1 MGSGIWI
8 LSAGRRRSLTSR
20 ALALT
25 LGVITVLSGGLGGA
39 MPVGATTSAPLD
51 RDPAFRTGGSNA
63 LGPVFVAPTADAGD
77 DQSVTEGNVVT
88 LDATRSKSSNLV
100 TRTYTTS
107 ADFAEGTS
115 INLTDTPPDQLR
127 LDDTTEAFGFIWI
140 AASARG
146 TVVKIDTATG
156 LVLGEYRTAPQNL
169 SRDPSRTTVDH
180 NGNVWVG
187 NRAEA
192 SGVGGVAK
200 GSVTQIG
207 LVENGQCVDRNG
219 NGVIDTSTGLGNIR
233 AWPNAAPSPDTN
245 GGVETAADECII
257 NYVRTNGVAIR
268 QVSVDADNHVWVGG
282 AALGGSPTFFDRLDP
297 TGAIVRTINM
307 RVPAQT
313 GETGIVNCCYG
324 GLVDPNGIL
333 WSSADNNNYLVRID
347 PSKPNGHADLMRV
360 IPLGATSYGLGI
372 DPDGNI
378 WQSNWV
384 YHTVKKISPAGAVL
398 NTYSTG
404 GFNTRG
410 VAATE
415 DGDIWVANS
424 GSASVS
430 RLRNNGTLV
439 TRIPVGSEPTGIA
452 VDAAGKVWASN
463 LGSSTASRIN
473 PATNT
478 VDLTVSLGAG
488 AGPYNYSDMTGSTLT
503 GAPDDGTW
511 STVYDSGTAGTPWA
525 FLDWAAQLPG
535 DGSFTVTVASSA
547 DGTTFG
553 PEVAV
558 TAGEEI
564 SGLAAGRYL
573 RITARF
579 TRSTTGE
586 SPVLFD
592 LTVAHVGDRANTLAY
607 QWRLV
612 DIDGPPVFLSS
623 ATSPTPSFV
632 APDDASYTFE
642 LTVTDSAGLSDT
654 DEVTVAVT
662 NLDPT
667 VDAEIGSAFARS
679 VTLVNASFTDPG
691 WLDVH
696 SASFNWGD
704 GTAVEPMAV
713 TAQGTGWGSFFG
725 SHVYASAGGYHV
737 TVTLTDD
744 DGGSAAVDLGQ
755 VSVAEPVAVWANSK
769 TAAKTFDWTGGGGS
783 ITGRVHSNRE
793 VKIAGTLPKSIIGP
807 TEYVTTITVSGPH
820 TVTPVQSTVQPYPV
834 TYNLADYAPGGTVAI
849 QVGAAYFNHTA
860 QCVRGLWD
868 VGSQILPVGVHYAPC
883 SIKVNG
889 SSIAGRV
896 TLAAT
901 GSIELSG
908 SRPAFEP
915 FHDGLLLL
923 AGASGNKAI
932 NVSASSSKFLGVLFA
947 GAGEISLSGSN
958 SKFFC
963 GIYGNT
969 VSASGSNLTIRGSNC
984 GRPDSTISGP
994 LLVPGLELSLAA
1006 DPEETLPGGQ
1016 IDYDLQVS
1024 NSGSLL
1030 IVPGLIGL
1038 ENVDTASATVTGIT
1052 YAFEYLSVAT
1062 GTWVPI
1068 ASLADGKV
1076 TLEPHANPAP
1086 GVTYP
1091 APDQIV
1097 GTVVGAGGFA
1107 TWGYQAL
1114 VDLSPA
1120 QVELL
1125 LDPTR
1130 VSGFRNRV
1138 EFTLS
1143 PSTVQVRRLFTFGTD
1158 FIGAI
1163 RALSGNITDPSVTF
1177 LPPAGDLVVA
1187 NAGTHPALET
1197 LTPGE
1202 TVALS
1207 ESFTVPVPAP
1217 RSTSETDA
1225 GYLARLLVLDGSA
1238 LIGSSFALAQ
1248 GGVGRLVAPL
1258 VSASTTEQLPVV
1270 SIATTGPDSMP
1281 AGTTAQ
1287 FDLGLANQGSAPA
1300 PEVDVTA
1307 SAAGAPLSVVG
1318 APASLA
1324 AGELAT
1330 ATTQYSAPTNNP
1342 PADVTVA
1349 GEVAGR
1355 TPPATTTG
1363 RSVRPTRPRS

>member
-39 MPVGATTSAPLD
+39 MPVGATTSAPAD
-51 RDPAFRTGGSNA
+51 RDPAFRAGGRDA

-127 LDDTTEAFGFIWI
+127 LDDTTEAFEFIWI

-146 TVVKIDTATG
+146 TVVKINTASG
-156 LVLGEYRTAPQNL
+156 VVLGEYRTAPAEPW
-169 SRDPSRTTVDH
+169 RRIRRAPPSTTTATS
-180 NGNVWVG
+180 GSATAP
-187 NRAEA
+187 RPAALAA
-192 SGVGGVAK
+192 SAK

-219 NGVIDTSTGLGNIR
+219 NGVIDTSTGLERHQALAERGAESTTTAASRPRPTSASSTTSARMASPSARSPSTPTTTSGSAARRWAAHRCSSIASIR
-233 AWPNAAPSPDTN
+233 AGRSSARSTCACRRRRASP
-245 GGVETAADECII
+245 GV
-257 NYVRTNGVAIR
+257 
-268 QVSVDADNHVWVGG
+268 
-282 AALGGSPTFFDRLDP
+282 
-297 TGAIVRTINM
+297 
-307 RVPAQT
+307 
-313 GETGIVNCCYG
+313 VNCCYG

-372 DPDGNI
+372 DPDGNL

-398 NTYSTG
+398 NTYPTG

-415 DGDIWVANS
+415 DGDIWIANS

-430 RLRNNGTLV
+430 RLRSDGTRV
-439 TRIPVGSEPTGIA
+439 AIIPVGVEPTGIA

-535 DGSFTVTVASSA
+535 DASFTVTVASSA
-547 DGTTFG
+547 NGTTFG

-564 SGLAAGRYL
+564 SGLADGRYL

-579 TRSTTGE
+579 TRSTAGE

-667 VDAEIGSAFARS
+667 VEAEIGSAFARS

-725 SHVYASAGGYHV
+725 SHVYASAGSYHV

-834 TYNLADYAPGGTVAI
+834 TYNLADYAPGGKVAI
-849 QVGAAYFNHTA
+849 QVGAAYFNHTSN
-860 QCVRGLWD
+860 CVKGLWD
-868 VGSQILPVGVHYAPC
+868 VGSQTLPVGVHYAPC

-889 SSIAGRV
+889 SSIGGRV
-896 TLAAT
+896 TLAAN
-901 GSIELSG
+901 GLDRAVRLAASLRALPRRAAPARRRQRQQGHQRLGIKLEVPRRPVRRSRRDQPVRQQQQVLLRDLRKHRQRVGLEPDRSRVQLRASRIRRSPARCSCRAWSCR
-908 SRPAFEP
+908 SRP
-915 FHDGLLLL
+915 
-923 AGASGNKAI
+923 
-932 NVSASSSKFLGVLFA
+932 
-947 GAGEISLSGSN
+947 
-958 SKFFC
+958 
-963 GIYGNT
+963 
-969 VSASGSNLTIRGSNC
+969 IRKRRCPAVTSITTC
-984 GRPDSTISGP
+984 RSRT
-994 LLVPGLELSLAA
+994 A
-1006 DPEETLPGGQ
+1006 DPC
-1016 IDYDLQVS
+1016 
-1024 NSGSLL
+1024 
-1030 IVPGLIGL
+1030 
-1038 ENVDTASATVTGIT
+1038 
-1052 YAFEYLSVAT
+1052 
-1062 GTWVPI
+1062 
-1068 ASLADGKV
+1068 
-1076 TLEPHANPAP
+1076 
-1086 GVTYP
+1086 
-1091 APDQIV
+1091 
-1097 GTVVGAGGFA
+1097 
-1107 TWGYQAL
+1107 
-1114 VDLSPA
+1114 
-1120 QVELL
+1120 
-1125 LDPTR
+1125 
-1130 VSGFRNRV
+1130 
-1138 EFTLS
+1138 
-1143 PSTVQVRRLFTFGTD
+1143 
-1158 FIGAI
+1158 
-1163 RALSGNITDPSVTF
+1163 
-1177 LPPAGDLVVA
+1177 
-1187 NAGTHPALET
+1187 
-1197 LTPGE
+1197 
-1202 TVALS
+1202 
-1207 ESFTVPVPAP
+1207 
-1217 RSTSETDA
+1217 
-1225 GYLARLLVLDGSA
+1225 
-1238 LIGSSFALAQ
+1238 
-1248 GGVGRLVAPL
+1248 
-1258 VSASTTEQLPVV
+1258 
-1270 SIATTGPDSMP
+1270 
-1281 AGTTAQ
+1281 
-1287 FDLGLANQGSAPA
+1287 
-1300 PEVDVTA
+1300 
-1307 SAAGAPLSVVG
+1307 
-1318 APASLA
+1318 
-1324 AGELAT
+1324 
-1330 ATTQYSAPTNNP
+1330 
-1342 PADVTVA
+1342 
-1349 GEVAGR
+1349 
-1355 TPPATTTG
+1355 
-1363 RSVRPTRPRS
+1363 